1 MRATRTF
8 LAIAVATAL
17 ASGCGSKG
25 KVADKA
31 SFKVF
36 PKDSDLLVGINGAKA
51 RGASQVDQVL
61 RQAPP
66 RVAAVIA
73 KLKSCGIDVVKGL
86 DTAFIAGNSKTQRGV
101 ISIKG
106 FSKSQIEQCGQVAKE
121 LALGTNGN
129 LTSMTVNG
137 RPVNLAWVNDSTF
150 LTGPNWSGKD
160 LQNLAGGN
168 GGADGNRDLMG
179 LVGEVDGDAALWFV
193 FAPPKDSP
201 LLGAMSSMGGPVQ
214 ALFGSVSVSGGGLT
228 IHIGV
233 RSKDADSASQ
243 IAAAIKMVLPQ
254 VEGLAGK
261 EIGAMAKKVEVSSS
275 GDKVKLKVSLSKDD
289 LAALQKMAPMAAGML
304 GGG

>member
-31 SFKVF
+31 SFKVL
-36 PKDSDLLVGINGAKA
+36 PKDSDLLIGINGAKA
-51 RGASQVDQVL
+51 RGASQLDEVL

-66 RVAAVIA
+66 RVAAVLS

-86 DTAFIAGNSKTQRGV
+86 DTVYIAGNSTTQRGV
-101 ISIKG
+101 LAIKG
-106 FSKSQIEQCGQVAKE
+106 FNKGQIEQCGQVAKE
-121 LALGTNGN
+121 LALTTKDN

-137 RPVNLAWVNDSTF
+137 RPVYLAWADDSTF
-150 LTGPNWSGKD
+150 LTGPNWAGKD
-160 LQNLAGGN
+160 LQNLASGS
-168 GGADGNRDLMG
+168 GGADSNSDLMN

-228 IHIGV
+228 IHVGI

-243 IAAAIKMVLPQ
+243 ISSALKMVLPQ
-254 VEGLAGK
+254 VEGMAGK
-261 EIGAMAKKVEVSSS
+261 EIGAIAQKVEVSSS
-275 GDKVKLKVSLSKDD
+275 GDKVKLKLSLSKAD
-289 LAALQKMAPMAAGML
+289 LDTLQKIAPMAAGML